1 MRFNVAAAALA
12 AIAPTAALAA
22 DPADPAAVVPR
33 MEYRSAFQDVPK
45 GVEEGSL
52 DWKKA
57 NAEVGQ
63 FTRGHADLLK
73 WEDRQG
79 ADAAAPAGGK
89 AAPPGSSPP
98 DRPTAPPAGHAH

>member
-45 GVEEGSL
+45 GVEEGTL

-73 WEDRQG
+73 WEERYGADPVAPAAGTAAPSGSSTPDRQ
-79 ADAAAPAGGK
+79 A
-89 AAPPGSSPP
+89 
-98 DRPTAPPAGHAH
+98 APPAGHAH